1 MLTGK
6 LKGKWFI
13 AGFTLFLVSLLV
25 YVYYTYSSARSEIM
39 HAVDER
45 LLNAATSVKH
55 ILGQSY
61 HDRISQGYDIGFSV
75 YQTKSK
81 QLSELAQALDIA
93 YVYSMI
99 IRDNKVY
106 FTSSSYTKDDQENA
120 RVTQFL
126 DLYPEATDINRGA
139 FYSTEPVF
147 EQSSDQWGDFKTVF
161 IPFVD
166 KYGTTYI
173 TGADITLDD
182 LNKKLQYSV
191 TKAIITAC
199 FFFFIAVLV
208 AAIYIYLL
216 KRTLTTDAST
226 GFANHIALKYFIKK
240 SNSHHMQLAIIWV
253 NEIEDINSFY
263 GTQVGDSVM
272 KNLLSHYQIRSPQS
286 CKVYRLATN
295 KIAVL
300 TPKSF
305 KSSELSD
312 LVESYNANSPVL
324 TNPFIYITYCA
335 GIASGNKSLLI
346 ENAHIATLQAKH
358 GRGKVVSYSKVMS
371 DVKNQYQYNVS
382 LAKEVQEAFDN
393 NRIVPY
399 FQAMFNTTNNE
410 VVHYECLA
418 RMVTKNG
425 EILKPDSFL
434 NVVSRSRMGGLLTRT
449 LFSQC
454 IERFRKTD
462 IYWSLNIS
470 DKDIL
475 DPSLSEYIA
484 NELKRYPHPENIT
497 LGLLESHAITNF
509 LEVKTFISMVKTKGV
524 NVIITGFGS
533 GYSNISN
540 ALKLEVNGI
549 KFDGALVK
557 QAVSDENIALFIEHT
572 VHAAKQLG
580 LTLMAESVENI
591 SIENALKN
599 VDVAL
604 MQGNYFAYPAPHV
617 NSSSQEEVAV

>member
-6 LKGKWFI
+6 LKGNWFI
-13 AGFTLFLVSLLV
+13 AGFTLFLISLLV
-25 YVYYTYSSARSEIM
+25 YVYYTYSTARSEIM
-39 HAVDER
+39 NAVDER

-55 ILGQSY
+55 ILGQNY
-61 HDRISQGYDIGFSV
+61 HDSINQGFDISFSV
-75 YQTKSK
+75 YQNKNK

-99 IRDNKVY
+99 MRNNKVY
-106 FTSSSYTKDDQENA
+106 FTSSSYTKEDQENA

-126 DLYPEATDINRGA
+126 DLYPEATDINMGA

-147 EQSSDQWGDFKTVF
+147 EQSSDQWGEFKTVF

-166 KYGTTYI
+166 SAGNTYI

-191 TKAIITAC
+191 TKAVITAS
-199 FFFFIAVLV
+199 FFFFIAILV

-216 KRTLTTDAST
+216 KRTIATDSST
-226 GFANHIALKYFIKK
+226 GFSNHIALEYFIKK
-240 SNSHHMQLAIIWV
+240 SNLHHMQLAVIWI

-272 KNLLSHYQIRSPQS
+272 KNLLNHFKSRCPQS
-286 CKVYRLATN
+286 CKVFRLAAN
-295 KIAVL
+295 KIAILAPRELAGTEL
-300 TPKSF
+300 T
-305 KSSELSD
+305 D
-312 LVESYNANSPVL
+312 LVESYNFNSPVL
-324 TNPFIYITYCA
+324 TSPFIYITYCS
-335 GIASGNKSLLI
+335 GIASGNKSLLL
-346 ENAHIATLQAKH
+346 ENAHIAALQAKQSREH
-358 GRGKVVSYSKVMS
+358 VVSYSKVMN

-382 LAKEVQEAFDN
+382 LAKEVQDAFDN

-399 FQAMFNTTNNE
+399 FQAVFNTTTE
-410 VVHYECLA
+410 HVLHYECLA
-418 RMVTKNG
+418 RMVTENG
-425 EILKPDSFL
+425 EILKPDSFI
-434 NVVSRSRMGGLLTRT
+434 NVVTRSRMGGLLTRT
-449 LFSQC
+449 LFTQC
-454 IERFRKTD
+454 VERFRKTD
-462 IYWSLNIS
+462 ICWSLNIS
-470 DKDIL
+470 GQDIL

-497 LGLLESHAITNF
+497 LGLLESHAVAHF
-509 LEVKTFISMVKTKGV
+509 SEVKTFIAMVKTKGV

-549 KFDGALVK
+549 KLDGALVK
-557 QAVSDENIALFIEHT
+557 QVISDKNIALFIEHT
-572 VHAAKQLG
+572 VNFSSQLG
-580 LTLMAESVENI
+580 LQLMVESVENV
-591 SIENALKN
+591 SIVNALKKVN
-599 VDVAL
+599 VTL

-617 NSSSQEEVAV
+617 NSSNEEEAVL

>member
-39 HAVDER
+39 RAVDER

-93 YVYSMI
+93 YVYSMVM
-99 IRDNKVY
+99 RDNKVY

-126 DLYPEATDINRGA
+126 DLYPEATDINKGA

-166 KYGTTYI
+166 KYGTTFI

-216 KRTLTTDAST
+216 KRTLATDAST
-226 GFANHIALKYFIKK
+226 GFANHIALEYFIKK
-240 SNSHHMQLAIIWV
+240 SHSHHMQLAIIWV

-263 GTQVGDSVM
+263 GTQIGDNVM
-272 KNLLSHYQIRSPQS
+272 KSLLSHYQSRTPQN

-295 KIAVL
+295 KIAIL
-300 TPKSF
+300 APKNF
-305 KSSELSD
+305 KNSELND

-358 GRGKVVSYSKVMS
+358 GRGKIISYSKVMS

-410 VVHYECLA
+410 IVHYQCLA
-418 RMVTKNG
+418 RMVTKSG

-462 IYWSLNIS
+462 IRWCLNIS

-475 DPSLSEYIA
+475 DPSLSEYIS

-497 LGLLESHAITNF
+497 LGLFESHAITHF

-540 ALKLEVNGI
+540 VLKLEVNGI
-549 KFDGALVK
+549 KLDGALVK

-572 VHAAKQLG
+572 VNAAKQLG

-604 MQGNYFAYPAPHV
+604 MQGNYFAYPTPHV
-617 NSSSQEEVAV
+617 NSPSQEEVVV

>member
-99 IRDNKVY
+99 MRDNKVY

-324 TNPFIYITYCA
+324 TIPFIYITYCA

>member
-1 MLTGK
+1 
-6 LKGKWFI
+6 
-13 AGFTLFLVSLLV
+13 
-25 YVYYTYSSARSEIM
+25 
-39 HAVDER
+39 
-45 LLNAATSVKH
+45 
-55 ILGQSY
+55 
-61 HDRISQGYDIGFSV
+61 
-75 YQTKSK
+75 
-81 QLSELAQALDIA
+81 
-93 YVYSMI
+93 
-99 IRDNKVY
+99 
-106 FTSSSYTKDDQENA
+106 
-120 RVTQFL
+120 
-126 DLYPEATDINRGA
+126 
-139 FYSTEPVF
+139 
-147 EQSSDQWGDFKTVF
+147 
-161 IPFVD
+161 
-166 KYGTTYI
+166 
-173 TGADITLDD
+173 
-182 LNKKLQYSV
+182 
-191 TKAIITAC
+191 
-199 FFFFIAVLV
+199 
-208 AAIYIYLL
+208 
-216 KRTLTTDAST
+216 
-226 GFANHIALKYFIKK
+226 
-240 SNSHHMQLAIIWV
+240 
-253 NEIEDINSFY
+253 
-263 GTQVGDSVM
+263 
-272 KNLLSHYQIRSPQS
+272 
-286 CKVYRLATN
+286 
-295 KIAVL
+295 
-300 TPKSF
+300 
-305 KSSELSD
+305 
-312 LVESYNANSPVL
+312 
-324 TNPFIYITYCA
+324 
-335 GIASGNKSLLI
+335 
-346 ENAHIATLQAKH
+346 
-358 GRGKVVSYSKVMS
+358 MS

-462 IYWSLNIS
+462 ICWSLNIS

-484 NELKRYPHPENIT
+484 NELKRYPHPENIS

-549 KFDGALVK
+549 KLDGALVK

-580 LTLMAESVENI
+580 LTLMAESVENV
-591 SIENALKN
+591 SIENALRN

>member
-99 IRDNKVY
+99 MRDNKVY

-295 KIAVL
+295 KIVVL

-335 GIASGNKSLLI
+335 GIANGNKSQLI